1 MAPVWRSSQPAV
13 SKSGSAIVGIDGGDL
28 GRGVSSMPAPKST
41 TDDILVNLELPKKII
56 FDNVK
61 IGDLLAQQVVDAIP
75 SLPNKTHLESIV
87 VRADNHPKG
96 CKNKKDQ
103 TW

>member
-41 TDDILVNLELPKKII
+41 TDDILVNLELPKKLSSTTSKWVTCSRSRSSTP
-56 FDNVK
+56 F
-61 IGDLLAQQVVDAIP
+61 P
-75 SLPNKTHLESIV
+75 P
-87 VRADNHPKG
+87 
-96 CKNKKDQ
+96 CQ
-103 TW
+103 TRPT